1 MGGSLLALLVT
12 VSTALGT
19 PGLAA
24 DGGADAPSAPSAD
37 STAAWPY
44 AALGPASGPGSPES
58 RLERERPIAEGR
70 RTSLAGMTA
79 FFVGAQFAAV
89 GFFSHDRNWNHLNHD
104 FTDSYTSAP
113 VWDDDTWYYN
123 YAYHPIVG
131 SEYYLAARNRGWSWC
146 GSLSYSAA
154 MSAFYEYV
162 PESIIQQ
169 PSIQDLFV
177 TPLAGAA
184 LGELRYWAKQRILS
198 HGAPS
203 PRDRFWMTTL
213 DYLDISI
220 GGFPD
225 GSPKL
230 IATWRFP

>member
-1 MGGSLLALLVT
+1 MQRALLAM
-12 VSTALGT
+12 VSAALGT
-19 PGLAA
+19 PNLPA
-24 DGGADAPSAPSAD
+24 DMGVHIPRATSPD
-37 STAAWPY
+37 SIAAWQY
-44 AALGPASGPGSPES
+44 AALSPAPGPGSPEPWS
-58 RLERERPIAEGR
+58 DGEHPIAQGR

-79 FFVGAQFAAV
+79 FFVGVQFAAV
-89 GFFSHDRNWNHLNHD
+89 GFFCHDRNWNHLDHE

-131 SEYYLAARNRGWSWC
+131 SEYYLAARNRGWSAA
-146 GSLSYSAA
+146 GSLSYSAV

-162 PESIIQQ
+162 PESLIQQ
-169 PSIQDLFV
+169 PSVQDLIV

-184 LGELRYWAKQRILS
+184 LGELRYWAKQQILS
-198 HGAPS
+198 HGVPS
-203 PRDRFWMTTL
+203 SRGRFWMTTL
-213 DYLDISI
+213 DYLDVSI

-230 IATWRFP
+230 IATWHFP